1 MDIVAL
7 LRIVLL
13 APLAVN
19 PLPSKALQA
28 VQSNP
33 TTEQL
38 QKDRKDEKDQRQH
51 QKAAA
56 KQDEKNKKTALQHA
70 PQSQKL
76 PESLKKHPNQ
86 HKAANVPATET
97 QKTVVKQGS
106 TPDPKA
112 QISPRIPPAQASHE
126 ILSTAELLTSTNENL
141 KKLSGRQLN
150 LSQQEMLNQVHSYV
164 QQSKSAGDSGD
175 LQRSQNLA
183 YKAHLLSD
191 ELTHH

>member
-19 PLPSKALQA
+19 PLPSTALQA

-33 TTEQL
+33 TTDQL

-51 QKAAA
+51 KKAAA

-86 HKAANVPATET
+86 HKAANVPTAET